1 MSIHAP
7 SAAAPSPAQHDGQP
21 ARTVQSEVRR
31 LTEHRKNLEA
41 QLDVY
46 FSVLSSNNIDMH
58 APLVD
63 REGFPRADI
72 DVAGVRTA
80 RVHIIRL
87 RNDLKDLLA
96 EMERLV
102 QQGLPRGEDEPPRG
116 AKEEDA
122 EMQLEEE
129 NAGETPFAKVDAVAP
144 GSPADSAGMKRD
156 DLLVALG
163 SVLAANHDHLRAV
176 AALVGRSEGT
186 ALPVVV
192 RRGGER
198 LELTLTPRSGWGGRG
213 LLGCHIVP
221 YAP

>member
-87 RNDLKDLLA
+87 RNDLKDLFA

-102 QQGLPRGEDEPPRG
+102 QQGLPRGDEQPRG
-116 AKEEDA
+116 AKEEDV
-122 EMQLEEE
+122 EMEHEEE
-129 NAGETPFAKVDAVAP
+129 DGGETPFAKVDAVAP